1 MIIKFDGLISAI
13 LLVAVILSPL
23 NVLALD
29 ASDESKELIKG
40 RVLRVALLH
49 VRFTIL
55 NYINSV

>member
-55 NYINSV
+55 NYINSA

>member
-1 MIIKFDGLISAI
+1 MILKFDGLISAI

-55 NYINSV
+55 NYINSA